1 MAIKGHVLK
10 LQQLRYLCEIVDRGL
25 NVSRAAAALHTSQP
39 GVSKQLR
46 LLEEELG
53 AVLMERRGTRVIG
66 LTEAG
71 RAALPAARRMLLDAE
86 NLRRQTREVAAPG
99 KSRLVIATTHTHAR
113 YAVLPVFERFI
124 RRHPQVALELRQAS
138 PQRIAQMVAA
148 GDADIGIAT
157 EPVEEVTGLSRT
169 PCYRLNHS
177 IITPPRH
184 PLLRQQRVRL
194 QDLARH
200 PIITY
205 DATFRLGRMVRERFK
220 ARGLKPDIVISAIDS
235 DIIKAYV
242 EAGFGVAILPTV
254 AYDAARDRGLRAVD
268 ANHLFEAS
276 NCFVMTLE
284 GRYLENYL
292 RDFTALVKV
301 VLPGR

>member
-1 MAIKGHVLK
+1 MK

-39 GVSKQLR
+39 GVSKQMR

-53 AVLMERRGTRVIG
+53 AVLLERRGTRVVG
-66 LTEAG
+66 LTDAG

-99 KSRLVIATTHTHAR
+99 KTRLVIATTHTHAR

-124 RRHPQVALELRQAS
+124 QRHPRVALELRQAS
-138 PQRIAQMVAA
+138 PQHIAQLVVAGA
-148 GDADIGIAT
+148 VDIGIAT
-157 EPVEEVTGLSRT
+157 EAVEQVAGLTRT
-169 PCYRLNHS
+169 PCYRLDHS

-184 PLLRQQRVRL
+184 PLLRQRRVKL
-194 QDLARH
+194 QELARY

-205 DATFRLGRMVRERFK
+205 DATFRLGRLVRDQFQV
-220 ARGLKPDIVISAIDS
+220 RGLKPDIVISAIDS

-242 EAGFGVAILPTV
+242 EAGFGVAILPTI
-254 AYDAARDRGLRAVD
+254 AYNPARDRRLRAVD

-276 NCFVMTLE
+276 HCFVMTLE
-284 GRYLENYL
+284 GRHLEDHL
-292 RDFTALVKV
+292 RDFIALVKAV
-301 VLPGR
+301 PAGSQST